1 MYYFLEK
8 VIGIDNLEKISS
20 PDMKKI
26 YRKWIDRHSLKSY
39 ENYMDDILIFVYH
52 RNIYYLDV
60 QMSDGR
66 GKSHYWV
73 LPYQAHREYFIREEY
88 ESVIESKFIKEDFLN
103 LTLAQCVKL
112 VKDKSGLN
120 NKFVQKRLTE
130 SVLYNKFNLIIV
142 NGKMVDKDAYKNDNH
157 LLEIYDKFSNVIKID
172 DVVGYTRNDLMNLLE
187 LHNIKV
193 DINKLEQAIE
203 SENGVRIYN
212 SKFVRKDSKSF
223 LKQSPSNKTY
233 YRTYQFKDSIMTE
246 QFLEQKIR
254 MIV

>member
-39 ENYMDDILIFVYH
+39 ENYIDDILIFIYH

-60 QMSDGR
+60 EMSDGR

-73 LPYQAHREYFIREEY
+73 LPYQARREYFIREEY
-88 ESVIESKFIKEDFLN
+88 SKVIESEFIKDDFLR
-103 LTLAQCVKL
+103 LTLSQCINLIKERSKL
-112 VKDKSGLN
+112 NS
-120 NKFVQKRLTE
+120 KFVQKRLTE
-130 SVLYNKFNLIIV
+130 SVLYDKFGLIV
-142 NGKMVDKDAYKNDNH
+142 VDGKMSDKNVYKVDDFP
-157 LLEIYDKFSNVIKID
+157 LELEDI
-172 DVVGYTRNDLMNLLE
+172 VGYTRNDIIESLKA
-187 LHNIKV
+187 HNIEM
-193 DINKLEQAIE
+193 DINAFEKAIE
-203 SENGVRIYN
+203 SEYGIRIYN

-223 LKQSPSNKTY
+223 VKAASSNKSY

-246 QFLEQKIR
+246 RFLENKTR
-254 MIV
+254 SIV